1 MQKYLVGL
9 QYHEPELY
17 ALWQKGVV
25 EDYESSTGIF
35 VNAESE
41 GEALAWGMEVANAVL
56 REANNDSSLSA
67 GAFGY
72 SCWIE
77 RYPEKSD
84 WQHCLSFFQEVAVGE
99 LPNVEKMST
108 SAYVVWCKENSI
120 EY

>member
-9 QYHEPELY
+9 QYHEPESY

-35 VNAESE
+35 VKAKSE
-41 GEALAWGMEVANAVL
+41 GEALAWGREVANAVL
-56 REANNDSSLSA
+56 RAANNDSSLSA
-67 GAFGY
+67 EAFGY
-72 SCWIE
+72 ECWIE
-77 RYPEKSD
+77 SDPDKSD

-99 LPNVEKMST
+99 LPNVEKMSA
-108 SAYVVWCKENSI
+108 SAYAVWCKENGI